1 METSLSDYFELEETD
16 KAEQAASLS
25 TEDSPID
32 EPALTEEDSSP
43 EETAPTDDSTPLT
56 DADLTESDPP
66 ADETERAAMEDN
78 AGDVSITEGA
88 ASYTA
93 PEQTGV
99 SGTETSEKPPEEPI
113 QDTQ

>member
-1 METSLSDYFELEETD
+1 
-16 KAEQAASLS
+16 
-25 TEDSPID
+25 
-32 EPALTEEDSSP
+32 
-43 EETAPTDDSTPLT
+43 
-56 DADLTESDPP
+56 
-66 ADETERAAMEDN
+66 MEDN